1 MIKNSLHAAL
11 KFGLILGVAASL
23 NGVAVAQ
30 TSMSAEQLDAQRKEA
45 QQFFADGDL
54 DASLK
59 SIEKLII
66 ASPTDIRARFFRAQ
80 ILAALGRGEEIIEE
94 LKLMSRLNLPA
105 EDIQKAKNLITAIE
119 RDGRPWEAVV
129 TVKAGFGQ
137 TDNVNSWPKGGERT
151 SGGSNY
157 PLPDPVNE
165 KFDKIS
171 DTLAEG
177 SVGIRGKYGIN
188 ENKDLNILFGL
199 SGKYKDG
206 ADTVNQDAKTLSG
219 NLGIEKEFSNGLT
232 TKFDFLRT
240 NLDRTNR
247 KDDEDVNTDMAI
259 NTLKFELGRK
269 FGDSNSG
276 GYTFSSSQAD
286 HKNKDGADL
295 SDSTTETH
303 SLFLG
308 GLVGGQTFIRGTL
321 SYAEASADLE
331 NDTVANINKAK
342 DRVNKATTS
351 FTLIGVRVL
360 PYSQRII
367 ATATYKDAKFDEQ
380 EVDTNVKRKD
390 TSQIYTLGYSIK
402 GEQLWAPLGDVSL
415 GFDVS
420 HSSTSSNQD
429 SADVTANKYMFTI
442 TKKFDL

>member
-1 MIKNSLHAAL
+1 
-11 KFGLILGVAASL
+11 
-23 NGVAVAQ
+23 
-30 TSMSAEQLDAQRKEA
+30 
-45 QQFFADGDL
+45 
-54 DASLK
+54 
-59 SIEKLII
+59 
-66 ASPTDIRARFFRAQ
+66 
-80 ILAALGRGEEIIEE
+80 
-94 LKLMSRLNLPA
+94 MSRLNLPA

-232 TKFDFLRT
+232 TKFDFSRT

-420 HSSTSSNQD
+420 HSTTSSNQD